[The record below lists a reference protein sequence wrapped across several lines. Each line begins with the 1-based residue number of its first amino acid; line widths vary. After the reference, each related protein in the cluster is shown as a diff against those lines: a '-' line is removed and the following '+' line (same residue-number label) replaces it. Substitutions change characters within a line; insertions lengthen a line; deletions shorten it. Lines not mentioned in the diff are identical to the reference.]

1 MWTNWGKIRCMI
13 HGYTTLLLTLAAL
26 GGALFCLWEEYRAGA
41 PVRPYWQPLI
51 VLLILVIALLT
62 PTPVS
67 AFYKAAVMLGL
78 ILSLLGSAIRLLPGM
93 PLAVHKAHLLLATLL
108 YLAAFAEL
116 HPVKLPTPWLL
127 LLLLYAGGMAWLLG
141 NRVAEL
147 QSSLLVYGVILLLMS
162 WQAVE
167 AFVVVGQ
174 LWTGL
179 LLMGALCFVI
189 ADSLQALDQFYRRL
203 PAARLLTP
211 AIFLLGQLLLALSI
225 WGPGLRN
232 ALG

>member
-1 MWTNWGKIRCMI
+1 MGNLLYNRSMI
-13 HGYTTLLLTLAAL
+13 HGYATLLLTLAAL
-26 GGALFCLWEEYRAGA
+26 GGALFCLWEEYKTGVQ
-41 PVRPYWQPLI
+41 VRPYWQPVI
-51 VLLILVIALLT
+51 VALILVIALLA

-67 AFYKAAVMLGL
+67 VFYKAAVLLGL
-78 ILSLLGSAIRLLPGM
+78 ILSLLGSAVRLLPGT
-93 PLAVHKAHLLLATLL
+93 PLAVNKAHLLLATLL
-108 YLAAFAEL
+108 YLTAFAEL
-116 HPVKLPTPWLL
+116 HPFKLPTPWLL
-127 LLLLYAGGMAWLLG
+127 LLLLYAGGMAWLLA

-147 QSSLLVYGVILLLMS
+147 QITLLIYGGILLLMS
-162 WQAVE
+162 WQALE

-179 LLMGALCFVI
+179 LLLGTLCLVI
-189 ADSLQALDQFYRRL
+189 ADSMQALDRFYRAL

-211 AIFLLGQLLLALSI
+211 AVLLLGQLLLALSI